1 MVFTLIGALF
11 VWGHLVSRLIF
22 QEKTDVVWGSQM
34 FQGFAPADGES
45 DSALAELLSGSTL
58 ADQSSRGMLFVRL
71 HLLVLLACEAST
83 AANSIEGV
91 SGGLVRVRRVSVL
104 TLYPDLWSRA
114 SLAEAASRI
123 PLPPASARHLR

>member
-1 MVFTLIGALF
+1 
-11 VWGHLVSRLIF
+11 
-22 QEKTDVVWGSQM
+22 
-34 FQGFAPADGES
+34 
-45 DSALAELLSGSTL
+45 
-58 ADQSSRGMLFVRL
+58 MLFVRL

-83 AANSIEGV
+83 AANSIEGI

-123 PLPPASARHLR
+123 PLPPARYSSQSYILRDRSCTHTTPVSAGRLVFTRQCEQRREQFRYVTLQVREKNRKTSSKQSGP